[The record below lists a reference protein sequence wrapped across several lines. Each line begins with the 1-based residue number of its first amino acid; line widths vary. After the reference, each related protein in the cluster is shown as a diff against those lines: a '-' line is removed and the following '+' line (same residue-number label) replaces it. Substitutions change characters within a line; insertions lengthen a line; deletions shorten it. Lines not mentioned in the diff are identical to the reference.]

1 MTPDPAERPMPVTPV
16 ATKTILVIEDN
27 TALALGLRN
36 NLEYEGYEAVVAHD
50 AAGGLAAARAHAP
63 DLIILDLM
71 LPDADGFRVLRELRA
86 AGAETPVL
94 VLTALGDEADK
105 VRGLRVGA
113 DDYVTKPFGLME
125 LLARV
130 DALLRR
136 AARPAAPT
144 PNGAA
149 AAHDTTTF
157 GDVTVC
163 AATHAVTRAGAPVAL
178 RPKEYELL
186 VALLRRGGAVAT
198 RHELL
203 REVWGY
209 DESVS
214 SRTVDTHMAELRRKL
229 EHDAASPRHLLTV
242 RKTGYRLD
250 VYGGGGAS

>member
-1 MTPDPAERPMPVTPV
+1 MPATSKR
-16 ATKTILVIEDN
+16 ILVIEDN
-27 TALALGLRN
+27 AALALGLRN

-50 AAGGLAAARAHAP
+50 AAGGLAAARARAP

-86 AGAETPVL
+86 AGSDVPVL

-113 DDYVTKPFGLME
+113 DDYVTKPFGLLE

-130 DALLRR
+130 EVLLRR
-136 AARPAAPT
+136 VTRPAAPAA
-144 PNGAA
+144 PAGAG
-149 AAHDTTTF
+149 HETTSF
-157 GDVTVC
+157 GAVSVC
-163 AATHAVTRAGAPVAL
+163 AATHSVTRAGAPVAL

-186 VALLRRGGAVAT
+186 VALLRRDGAVAT

-209 DESVS
+209 DDSVT

-229 EHDAASPRHLLTV
+229 EPDPGNPRHLLTV
-242 RKTGYRLD
+242 RKTGYRLEP
-250 VYGGGGAS
+250 

>member
-1 MTPDPAERPMPVTPV
+1 MTPTGSPPTDSVT
-16 ATKTILVIEDN
+16 AAKTILVLEDN

-36 NLEYEGYEAVVAHD
+36 NLEFAGYEAVVAHD
-50 AAGGLAAARAHAP
+50 AASGLAAARARAP

-86 AGAETPVL
+86 EGVETPVL

-136 AARPAAPT
+136 AARPTPAGAPAAPHG
-144 PNGAA
+144 N
-149 AAHDTTTF
+149 AAHDVTSF
-157 GDVTVC
+157 GEITVC

-178 RPKEYELL
+178 RPKEYDLL
-186 VALLRRGGAVAT
+186 AALLRRGGAVAT

-209 DESVS
+209 DDSVS

-229 EHDAASPRHLLTV
+229 ERDPANPRHLLTV
-242 RKTGYRLD
+242 RKTGYRLER
-250 VYGGGGAS
+250 